1 MLLNVESKLE
11 LIPKRTHFKHTTVSY
26 YRASFSIIRLHEIIH
41 KSKHL
46 WIFNHHAL
54 NFGMHGRLCDGR
66 LTALLHLLVLRTLLV
81 EWRDPWTHFCVHQL
95 FIKFVIQRF
104 SNCSLNSCLNCRR
117 IFHHHFIF
125 LILFL
130 CSTVI
135 HLELNSSIIVFYCV
149 ASQFF
154 MVFDKL
160 TKAFVN

>member
-11 LIPKRTHFKHTTVSY
+11 LIPQRTHFKHTTVSY

-46 WIFNHHAL
+46 WIFNRHAS

-81 EWRDPWTHFCVHQL
+81 VWRDPWTHFCGHQL
-95 FIKFVIQRF
+95 FIKFVIHRF

-117 IFHHHFIF
+117 MHVSSSLHF

-130 CSTVI
+130 CSTI
-135 HLELNSSIIVFYCV
+135 IRSELNSSVIVFYV
-149 ASQFF
+149 AS
-154 MVFDKL
+154 
-160 TKAFVN
+160 